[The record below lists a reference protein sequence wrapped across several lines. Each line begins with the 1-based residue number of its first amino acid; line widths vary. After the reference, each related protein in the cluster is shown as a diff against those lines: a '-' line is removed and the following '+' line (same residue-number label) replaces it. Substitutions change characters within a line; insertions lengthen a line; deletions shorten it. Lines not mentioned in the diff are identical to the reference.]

1 MIHLKRFKF
10 TKNYRGKIRN
20 FVDFPVSDLSL
31 KDFVTHEQ
39 PWNYDLYGVI
49 NHSGTLSRGHYT
61 AYCKNRENQK
71 WYRFD
76 DGKVDEIE
84 TKQLVSSDAY
94 LLFYHKNDVE
104 VFERQSEIRRS
115 SIVIRSRV
123 KLKNP
128 QMESK
133 KGLKSCI
140 LIVNEPNT
148 FQSSAHVLGK
158 KKSHLIINT
167 LTPVAGSDRKS
178 QHLFFTSPDYDESI
192 IIK

>member
-123 KLKNP
+123 KLKN
-128 QMESK
+128 S
-133 KGLKSCI
+133 
-140 LIVNEPNT
+140 
-148 FQSSAHVLGK
+148 
-158 KKSHLIINT
+158 
-167 LTPVAGSDRKS
+167 
-178 QHLFFTSPDYDESI
+178 
-192 IIK
+192 